1 MNFNRN
7 IPITIMCKTR
17 LDSNYNSFAIKDLS
31 NLHPEDTIKGYNK
44 TMNEYI
50 FYTKERHTITPNEN
64 IEVENCQVLGC
75 AFGNNKDEAGFSTS
89 EFLVKQLMTN
99 I

>member
-1 MNFNRN
+1 
-7 IPITIMCKTR
+7 
-17 LDSNYNSFAIKDLS
+17 
-31 NLHPEDTIKGYNK
+31 
-44 TMNEYI
+44 MNEYI
-50 FYTKERHTITPNEN
+50 FYTKEGHTITPNEN
-64 IEVENCQVLGC
+64 IEVENCQVPGC